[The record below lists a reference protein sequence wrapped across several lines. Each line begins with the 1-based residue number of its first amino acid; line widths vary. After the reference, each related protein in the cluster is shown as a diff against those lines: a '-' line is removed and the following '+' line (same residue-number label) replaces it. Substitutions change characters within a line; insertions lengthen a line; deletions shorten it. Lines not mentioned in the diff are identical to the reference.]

1 MFDYGK
7 GIRNPLFF
15 VGVVEEVVDPRRE
28 GRVKVRAFGTHG
40 LNTDIRK
47 EDLPW
52 AICVKGDYDPNGTI
66 GSGIPA
72 LNSFVFG
79 MFLDGI
85 GAQQPMVLGLIPTQY
100 TEQVDPVKNGYGA
113 IPRKNAELLMRGS
126 APEDFGQPQNSR
138 RSRGEYSHE
147 TQVTDQNANRTENVG
162 IAGSESTWS
171 EPSSSYNPQYPFNK
185 VIESG
190 SHVIE
195 LDDTKGAERISIYHK
210 SGSYMQIDH
219 RGVTIN
225 KSVDDQYTVLDR
237 NEHKVVGKPGSSGFS
252 TVTINGNSYVKVN
265 GHKTEQ
271 IQGDYKVEVGG
282 NYYLD
287 IAKQGSINAGIQFQ
301 ARAADVKIEANVSN
315 LSIKAEKEIQIQ
327 SGQATAIKSD
337 YLYMQALTELN
348 MKAALNKIEGTDSIE
363 IYGEAVEVTG
373 TNRIDISG
381 DQGVIIGSDED
392 ISINT
397 PKTVH
402 IDTNVNMANDG
413 ADTPSVCLPCE
424 EGLDATNIELPEPTT
439 EKIVLTDE
447 DPESHGGGGG
457 VTSGDDAEGVTDT
470 EENQVPSTAVT
481 QSKLTPL
488 LDLIARKEAN
498 FKAGKPTGYD
508 SISNQIPPALFP
520 SKPITQMTIGEIL
533 DYQNRID
540 EFDPKI
546 NSEAMGRYQFVEDT
560 LRGFNNDEYNTL
572 SLAYKANKGEKPVY
586 EKAGL
591 SKSDLFSAQNQDLLA
606 IERLK
611 FRGLNNFLDNKISI
625 VFYANKLSAEWA
637 SLPIV
642 SGIHAGK
649 STYEGDGINKATG
662 DIQEVLDTL
671 KALNPKWEDFYK

>member
-100 TEQVDPVKNGYGA
+100 TEPVDPVKNGYGA

-162 IAGSESTWS
+162 IAGTETTWS

-237 NEHKVVGKPGSSGFS
+237 NEHKVVGKSGGSGFS

-287 IAKQGSINAGIQFQ
+287 IAKQGSINAGVQFQ
-301 ARAADVKIEANVSN
+301 ARAADVKLEANVSN

-337 YLYMQALTELN
+337 YVYMQALTELN

-363 IYGEAVEVTG
+363 MYGEAVEITG
-373 TNRIDISG
+373 TDRIDISG
-381 DQGVIIGSDED
+381 DQGVIIGSESD

-397 PKTVH
+397 PQTVH
-402 IDTNVNMANDG
+402 IDTNVNMAND
-413 ADTPSVCLPCE
+413 AAETPSVCLPVD
-424 EGLDATNIELPEPTT
+424 EGQDATDIEMPPPNV
-439 EKIVLTDE
+439 EKIILSFG
-447 DPESHGGGGG
+447 DPESTGGGNG
-457 VTSGDDAEGVTDT
+457 VTAGDDQEYPIITPTDDL
-470 EENQVPSTAVT
+470 PSTAVT
-481 QSKLTPL
+481 QNKFTPL
-488 LDLIARKEAN
+488 LDIIAEVEQE
-498 FKAGKPTGYD
+498 KATDKIYRGYD
-508 SISNQIPPALFP
+508 SISREIPTTLRP
-520 SKPITQMTIGEIL
+520 SKPITQMTIGELL
-533 DYQNRID
+533 DYQERID
-540 EFDPKI
+540 EVS

-560 LRGFNNDEYNTL
+560 LRGFNNQDPG
-572 SLAYKANKGEKPVY
+572 AGKEKPIY

-591 SKSDLFSAQNQDLLA
+591 TKADLFSPQNQDKIA
-606 IERLK
+606 IARFK
-611 FRGLNNFLDNKISI
+611 FRGMDKFLNNEISI
-625 VFYANKLSAEWA
+625 VRFANNLSQEWA
-637 SLPIV
+637 ALPLV
-642 SGIHAGK
+642 SGPNAGK
-649 STYEGDGINKATG
+649 SYHAGTGNNKSA
-662 DIQEVLDTL
+662 DNYVKIVLDTL
-671 KALNPKWEDFYK
+671 KALNPNWEEYYKK

>member
-100 TEQVDPVKNGYGA
+100 TEPVDPVKNGYGA

-225 KSVDDQYTVLDR
+225 KSVDDQYTILDR
-237 NEHKVVGKPGSSGFS
+237 NEHKVVGKSGGSGFS

-287 IAKQGSINAGIQFQ
+287 IAKQGSINAGVQFQ

-337 YLYMQALTELN
+337 YVYMQALTELN

-363 IYGEAVEVTG
+363 MYGEAIEITG
-373 TNRIDISG
+373 TDRIDISG
-381 DQGVIIGSDED
+381 DQGVIIGSESD

-397 PKTVH
+397 PTTVH
-402 IDTNVNMANDG
+402 IDTNVNMAND
-413 ADTPSVCLPCE
+413 AAETPSVCLPAD
-424 EGLDATNIELPEPTT
+424 EGQDATDIEMPPPNA
-439 EKIVLTDE
+439 EKIILSFG
-447 DPESHGGGGG
+447 DPESTGGGNG
-457 VTSGDDAEGVTDT
+457 VTAGDDQEYPIITPTDDL
-470 EENQVPSTAVT
+470 PSTAVT
-481 QSKLTPL
+481 QNKFTPL
-488 LDLIARKEAN
+488 LDIIAEVEQEKSNKKVYR
-498 FKAGKPTGYD
+498 GYD
-508 SISNQIPPALFP
+508 SVSGEIPDAYIP
-520 SKPITQMTIGEIL
+520 SKPITQMTIGELL
-533 DYQNRID
+533 DYQERID
-540 EFDPKI
+540 EFSD
-546 NSEAMGRYQFVEDT
+546 SEAMGRYQFVEDT
-560 LRGFNNDEYNTL
+560 LRGFNNQDISAGKEQ
-572 SLAYKANKGEKPVY
+572 PIY

-591 SKSDLFSAQNQDLLA
+591 TKADLFSPQNQDKIA
-606 IERLK
+606 IARFK
-611 FRGLNNFLDNKISI
+611 FRGMNKFLDNEISI
-625 VFYANKLSAEWA
+625 TRMANNLSQEWA
-637 SLPIV
+637 ALPLV
-642 SGIHAGK
+642 SGPNAGK
-649 STYEGDGINKATG
+649 SYHAGTGNNKSA
-662 DIQEVLDTL
+662 DNYVKIVLDTL
-671 KALNPKWEDFYK
+671 KALNPKWEEYYKK